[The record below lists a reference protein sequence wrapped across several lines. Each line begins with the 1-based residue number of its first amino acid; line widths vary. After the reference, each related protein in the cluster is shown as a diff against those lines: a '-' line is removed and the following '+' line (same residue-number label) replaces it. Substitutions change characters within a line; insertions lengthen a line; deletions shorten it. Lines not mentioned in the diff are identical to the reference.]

1 MSSSDDEAAPESM
14 ETGRV
19 SRYFLYRNRERQ
31 PVRRPQLKTVL
42 DQFRERSH
50 AKRRDPV
57 KEAST
62 VLRES
67 LGLTVACPDD
77 KAKKLFLVRTR
88 PYPPAFPIP
97 FSPMEKA
104 EYGLLTFV
112 FFIVHFKGD
121 EGLEIEPLRQNIELN
136 TGVHCDSLPFGKWP
150 DIITKW
156 ASQDYLKLT
165 KKESPDPMVQKK
177 VVTLGPRFH
186 AEFGLKLLRRM
197 AKELIFGQVEPE
209 EEEEVGE
216 KKEGD
221 GEGEPEPEAEGEP
234 EPAPEPEPERRRRGE
249 RVRKRR
255 NDPMEQLE
263 GSD

>member
-1 MSSSDDEAAPESM
+1 MSSSDEEDVAPPESM

-42 DQFRERSH
+42 DQFREKSH
-50 AKRRDPV
+50 AKRKDPV

-67 LGLTVACPDD
+67 LGLTIACPED
-77 KAKKLFLVRTR
+77 KARKLYLVRTH
-88 PYPPAFPIP
+88 PYPPDFPIP
-97 FSPMEKA
+97 FGPMEKA

-112 FFIVHFKGD
+112 FFIVHFKGED
-121 EGLEIEPLRQNIELN
+121 GLEVDSLRQNIEFN
-136 TGVHCDSLPFGKWP
+136 TGVHCDALPFGKWP

-156 ASQDYLKLT
+156 ASQDYLKLS

-186 AEFGLKLLRRM
+186 AEYGERVLMRM
-197 AKELIFGQVEPE
+197 AKELIFGVVEPDE
-209 EEEEVGE
+209 EEEAGDQNA
-216 KKEGD
+216 D
-221 GEGEPEPEAEGEP
+221 GEAEADAEPDPP
-234 EPAPEPEPERRRRGE
+234 PPPPQPERRGRAE

-255 NDPMEQLE
+255 NDPMEN
-263 GSD
+263 SD